1 MSRLILSVLVATLAA
16 LSTAAARPDATR
28 MTCAEAAA
36 TVAGA
41 GDIVVST
48 GQYTYQRFV
57 ASGQFCGRHG
67 VPEPGYS
74 PTRDSPNCRIGY
86 VCVVPDWLNRN

>member
-1 MSRLILSVLVATLAA
+1 
-16 LSTAAARPDATR
+16 

-36 TVAGA
+36 TVARA
-41 GDIVVST
+41 GDVVVST
-48 GQYTYQRFV
+48 GEFTYQRFV

-74 PTRDSPNCRIGY
+74 PTRDSPRCRIGY
-86 VCVVPDWLNRN
+86 VCVVPDWLDQN

>member
-1 MSRLILSVLVATLAA
+1 MSRLVRSVLVAA
-16 LSTAAARPDATR
+16 LVPSIAVARPDATR

-36 TVAGA
+36 TVTGS

-67 VPEPGYS
+67 IPQPGYS
-74 PTRDSPNCRIGY
+74 PTRDSPRCQVGY
-86 VCVVPDWLNRN
+86 VCVVPDWLDRN

>member
-1 MSRLILSVLVATLAA
+1 MSRLVRSVLVAALAA
-16 LSTAAARPDATR
+16 PSIAVARPDATR

-48 GQYTYQRFV
+48 GRYTYQRFV

-67 VPEPGYS
+67 IPQPGYS
-74 PTRDSPNCRIGY
+74 PTRDSPRCQVGY
-86 VCVVPDWLNRN
+86 VCVVPDWLDRN